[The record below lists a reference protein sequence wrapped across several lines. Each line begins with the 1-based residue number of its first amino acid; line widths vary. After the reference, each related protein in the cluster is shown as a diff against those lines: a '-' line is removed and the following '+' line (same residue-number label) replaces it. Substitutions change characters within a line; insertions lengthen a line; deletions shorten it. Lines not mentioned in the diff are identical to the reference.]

1 MFPIAVSD
9 VGEGQRNRGWERFCC
24 AAIFE
29 TPPGWKGSDVSNR
42 WESFGILATEFPSF
56 PIVPPARHR
65 TSEGIKF
72 SPFSALRAEGVQS
85 PSIGSS
91 PSIERRGTS
100 PRSVV
105 VASCFSVSD
114 PTKTKSTPIVFF
126 VYRTLSIHFRTDR
139 AFSIPGLGAHVFIN
153 ALSSFWSFSG
163 VKSAKG
169 WSGSTQFALGWE
181 VPRRPCPTR
190 GIPAKRLGLPR
201 GIACREFRIRQR
213 DQFP

>member
-1 MFPIAVSD
+1 MGIRSFSKFKNP
-9 VGEGQRNRGWERFCC
+9 
-24 AAIFE
+24 AIFE
-29 TPPGWKGSDVSNR
+29 TPPGWKESDVTNR
-42 WESFGILATEFPSF
+42 GEAFCILATEIPSF
-56 PIVPPARHR
+56 RTVPPARHR
-65 TSEGIKF
+65 TSDGIKF

-139 AFSIPGLGAHVFIN
+139 AFSIPTPRAHQPQKEP
-153 ALSSFWSFSG
+153 S
-163 VKSAKG
+163 
-169 WSGSTQFALGWE
+169 
-181 VPRRPCPTR
+181 PCPPSPLWGKGQPTGGTLSRPLPIR
-190 GIPAKRLGLPR
+190 GEGKIKWNTPH
-201 GIACREFRIRQR
+201 
-213 DQFP
+213 